1 MYARNG
7 WRVSESKAL
16 KKLKDVLE
24 NLSIVDSNHT
34 RKAEKSL

>member
-24 NLSIVDSNHT
+24 NLSIGDSNHT